1 MIGAVRPD
9 CIRCSLILAV
19 VLVLT
24 SAVVVAQDLV
34 VVRQPAAAVD
44 PTAAEPTGRCVG
56 GSQII
61 RLSADGAERLMSE
74 GFFAACDPAI
84 SFDGEQIL
92 FAGKRSA
99 DDRLQVW
106 RMAASGGNAVRIT
119 DDPGEAASP
128 LWVGSLFHLDDVA
141 PTKRIAYLATGHG
154 WVDGRTGVP
163 AAALYTAD
171 VDGDHPLRISYHL
184 GTDIRPDVLANGRLV
199 FAAWRPGAGHR
210 GDARLSLMAVNNDG
224 TDLMPFHDNHDGPPF
239 PHSVRVGRDGRVYFV
254 EADGNSPLGGGDLA
268 YVTLRRPLHS
278 RTLLADAENGA
289 YLDPLPRADGELLAS
304 FRPMGQNTVYGLY
317 RINSATG
324 ERLELVH
331 GTPGFH
337 TLDAQELAPHPRV
350 KGRSSV
356 VDTSKET
363 GVFFCISSHLT
374 DRPGLEH
381 LKVGGASTLR
391 VIEGVPAMSN
401 SKMPASGS
409 GERTLGEAPIENDG
423 SFHIEVPSGVPLRF
437 ELLDDRGTALARQ
450 DSWTWVMP
458 REWRG
463 CVGCHEDREMV
474 APNSLADAFVKPAVR
489 LGQSGE
495 VKKP

>member
-9 CIRCSLILAV
+9 CHRWALILAV
-19 VLVLT
+19 MLVLT
-24 SAVVVAQDLV
+24 SAVVPAQDLV

-44 PTAAEPTGRCVG
+44 PAAAEPAGRCAD
-56 GSQII
+56 GSKII
-61 RLSADGAERLMSE
+61 RLSADGAERLMSQ
-74 GFFAACDPAI
+74 GFFAACDPAV
-84 SFDGEQIL
+84 SFNGEQIL

-106 RMAASGGNAVRIT
+106 RMAASGGSVVRVS
-119 DDPGEAASP
+119 DDPGEATSP

-141 PTKRIAYLATGHG
+141 PTQRIAYLATGHG
-154 WVDGRTGVP
+154 WADGRTGDP
-163 AAALYTAD
+163 AAALYTSD
-171 VDGDHPLRISYHL
+171 VDGGNPLRISYHL
-184 GTDIRPDVLANGRLV
+184 GTDITPDVLANGRLV
-199 FAAWRPGAGHR
+199 FAAWRR
-210 GDARLSLMAVNNDG
+210 GTGDGGDGRLSLMAVNNDG
-224 TDLMPFHDNHDGPPF
+224 TDLMPFHDNHEGPPY

-254 EADGNSPLGGGDLA
+254 EANENSPLGGGDLA

-278 RTLLADAENGA
+278 RTLLAAAGNGA
-289 YLDPLPRADGELLAS
+289 YLDPLPRTDGRLLAS
-304 FRPMGQNTVYGLY
+304 FRPPGRGTVYSLY
-317 RINSATG
+317 RIDAATG

-331 GTPGFH
+331 DTPGNH
-337 TLDAQELAPHPRV
+337 TLDAQELVPHPRV

-356 VDTSKET
+356 VDTAKET

-381 LKVGGASTLR
+381 LKAGGASTLR

-401 SKMPASGS
+401 STIQTSGS
-409 GERTLGEAPIENDG
+409 SERTLGEAPIENDG

-437 ELLDDRGTALARQ
+437 ELLDDSGTTVARQ

-463 CVGCHEDREMV
+463 CIGCHEDREMV
-474 APNSLADAFVKPAVR
+474 APNTLADAFVKPAVR
-489 LGQSGE
+489 LGRSEE